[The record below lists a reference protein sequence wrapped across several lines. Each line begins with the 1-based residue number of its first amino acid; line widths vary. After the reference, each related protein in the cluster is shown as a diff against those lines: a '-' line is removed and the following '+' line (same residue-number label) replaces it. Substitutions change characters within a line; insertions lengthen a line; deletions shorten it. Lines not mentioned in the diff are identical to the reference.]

1 MTDVQNPARPS
12 HASLLAAAIVSGLL
26 GIFAASARADDIT
39 LAETGSTLLYPLFN
53 IWASE
58 YPKTHPT
65 VKITTASTGSGAGIE
80 QAISGAAQI
89 GASDAYMSDAQI
101 KEHPQIINV
110 PMAIAAQTVNY
121 NLPGLEAANLKL
133 DGGTLAG
140 IYSGKIR
147 AWDDRAIVAFAC
159 FVETTA
165 YS

>member
-1 MTDVQNPARPS
+1 MTDVRNPARPAR
-12 HASLLAAAIVSGLL
+12 ASLLAAAIVSGLL

-89 GASDAYMSDAQI
+89 GASDAYMSDAEI
-101 KEHPQIINV
+101 K
-110 PMAIAAQTVNY
+110 AAPSDHQRADGDRGADRQLQPARPRGREFETRRGNARRH
-121 NLPGLEAANLKL
+121 LLGQDSGL
-133 DGGTLAG
+133 G
-140 IYSGKIR
+140 R
-147 AWDDRAIVAFAC
+147 
-159 FVETTA
+159 
-165 YS
+165 